1 MTEQELYEM
10 KLHEVSKFNEHLFI
24 LRVLGGWIYTTQ
36 NRTVYGEGITSV
48 FVPEPEKEQQIN
60 YPYGHPIPYYPPQY
74 PYVPQQPMY
83 WNSPSTTGSG
93 Q

>member
-1 MTEQELYEM
+1 MTEQELYDM
-10 KLHEVSKFNEHLFI
+10 KLHDTEFI
-24 LRVLGGWIYTTQ
+24 GGGVTLIMIIRVIGGWLYERQ
-36 NRTVYGEGITSV
+36 NGLAV
-48 FVPEPEKEQQIN
+48 FVPEPEKAQYII
-60 YPYGHPIPYYPPQY
+60 YPDGYPIPYYPPQY